1 MGEEGRVRFG
11 RHERGSNGARWQAG
25 KSKSPEEPSKVLWRT
40 QKKSRDQNHRGVAD
54 SPGRL
59 ARPASATGTRKR
71 PGATDR
77 KDVMGKI
84 RVLLADDH
92 TLFRQGIRTL
102 ISADADMEVVGEAP
116 NGGDAVNKAA
126 EKRPDLILM
135 DIGMPGLSSFE
146 ATRQIKKNR
155 PDTKVLFLTMYDDED
170 YLVESMEVGASG
182 YVLKDSPAT
191 QLVAAMRDVCRGG
204 SYLSPR
210 MLSQLVDDFRSRIK
224 SANRVPRFGTLTPR
238 EREVLKLLAEG
249 NSVKEIAGDL
259 NLSVKTVEAHRA
271 NMMKKVRVSNAA
283 QLLNAAIQE
292 GLIQIK

>member
-1 MGEEGRVRFG
+1 
-11 RHERGSNGARWQAG
+11 
-25 KSKSPEEPSKVLWRT
+25 
-40 QKKSRDQNHRGVAD
+40 
-54 SPGRL
+54 
-59 ARPASATGTRKR
+59 
-71 PGATDR
+71 
-77 KDVMGKI
+77 MGKI

-102 ISADADMEVVGEAP
+102 ISAEADMEVVAEAP

-135 DIGMPGLSSFE
+135 DVGMPGLSSFE

-259 NLSVKTVEAHRA
+259 NLSVKTVEAHKFNLMRKLDIH
-271 NMMKKVRVSNAA
+271 NKA
-283 QLLNAAIQE
+283 QLVQYAIRKK
-292 GLIQIK
+292 IIKIPNLD